1 MILIT
6 PLFCLLSVQAVL
18 TQAQTLQWLNTL
30 RASTGVPAL
39 AEDALLSQT
48 SLDWAKVLAAAGVIS
63 HMGADGSNS
72 LDRYRILG
80 GTEARV
86 GEIIGAG
93 PVLSAIEQGW
103 ERSPS
108 HRALVLRSFWTH
120 AGVGECPTG
129 HGGEVC
135 VVMVCQKQVDGLQI
149 IEQDDLL
156 RVSGRFTVRAAV
168 NAVLLAGLEGA
179 KPESWDPDSRR
190 FDFQLPLAGLPSY
203 IRLGFTAGDGRF
215 VLTNAFTWR
224 RGTGFP
230 VRKARSSARRA
241 LP

>member
-1 MILIT
+1 MMLL
-6 PLFCLLSVQAVL
+6 PAFLSLLSVQAL
-18 TQAQTLQWLNTL
+18 FTQAQTLQWLNMF
-30 RASTGVPAL
+30 RASTGVRAL
-39 AEDALLSQT
+39 AEDALLSRT
-48 SLDWAKVLAAAGVIS
+48 SLDWARVLAAAGVIS
-63 HMGADGSNS
+63 HLGADGSNA

-103 ERSPS
+103 EKSPS
-108 HRALVLRSFWTH
+108 RRALALRSFWTH

-129 HGGEVC
+129 RGGEVC
-135 VVMVCQKQVDGLQI
+135 VMMVCQKQVDGLQI
-149 IEQDDLL
+149 VEQDGVL
-156 RVSGRFTVRAAV
+156 RVSGKFTARPAV
-168 NAVLLAGLEGA
+168 NALLLAGLEGV

-215 VLTNAFTWR
+215 MLTNAFTWR
-224 RGTGFP
+224 RGMGFR
-230 VRKARSSARRA
+230 VGEARFSARGV